1 TQVFLFRGSM
11 INVSGGGDGR
21 RIELNLQ
28 EPELSDLMQAAR
40 IGVSK
45 VQEHLAGGSAQPVP
59 ALDMAEPELQ
69 LLPNDRAISQA
80 GLNRA
85 DVANYVRAFTSG
97 LFVSE
102 YFDGNDRM
110 NVILRA
116 EPWQTPEQL
125 AAMPMV
131 TPRAGN
137 QTLGDMAYVRQTV
150 GPSQLRRIGGKRTIS
165 LIVRPPEGMSLDETM
180 DILQQHVLP
189 PMQQALPEG
198 ASLLLSGNASQMN
211 SAIDEMLLNF

>member
-1 TQVFLFRGSM
+1 
-11 INVSGGGDGR
+11 
-21 RIELNLQ
+21 
-28 EPELSDLMQAAR
+28 
-40 IGVSK
+40 
-45 VQEHLAGGSAQPVP
+45 
-59 ALDMAEPELQ
+59 
-69 LLPNDRAISQA
+69 LPNDRAISQA

-211 SAIDEMLLNF
+211 SAIDEMLLNFALALLILLLLMTALFRSL